1 MFKVGRFLA
10 ALFPMALSVAAS
22 LVPVDAEAQSRSRL
36 QTILERGTLRVGT
49 TGDFNPMSVRDPAT
63 NSYRGFDIEAME
75 ALAKD
80 MGVKIEFVATEW
92 ATLVPGLT
100 ADRYDIFAGGS
111 SLNMARARTVAF
123 TDPYMEVGTVPLVQ
137 RASAER
143 FKDWSSINQKGVNV
157 AVLLG
162 TVFEEQAKVHFPNAT
177 VRSVEK
183 PATGY
188 QEVLANRAQVTLT
201 SNIEAASLVKNYPNL
216 TVVGTRTD
224 MRNKRPFAYP
234 VPQGDATWVIFLNN
248 WIALKKSEGF
258 FDALEAKHFG
268 R

>member
-1 MFKVGRFLA
+1 
-10 ALFPMALSVAAS
+10 
-22 LVPVDAEAQSRSRL
+22 
-36 QTILERGTLRVGT
+36 
-49 TGDFNPMSVRDPAT
+49 
-63 NSYRGFDIEAME
+63 
-75 ALAKD
+75 
-80 MGVKIEFVATEW
+80 
-92 ATLVPGLT
+92 
-100 ADRYDIFAGGS
+100 
-111 SLNMARARTVAF
+111 
-123 TDPYMEVGTVPLVQ
+123 
-137 RASAER
+137 
-143 FKDWSSINQKGVNV
+143 VNV